1 MLPICTLA
9 LLVLLLVLFTSG
21 GEQKRSRRRMIYPL
35 AAEGRRRGATGGRA
49 GVGATAEAAL
59 SGTTTT
65 CTRQRLTDIEMKEA
79 GLEFDRS
86 VV

>member
-1 MLPICTLA
+1 
-9 LLVLLLVLFTSG
+9 
-21 GEQKRSRRRMIYPL
+21 MIYPL

-49 GVGATAEAAL
+49 GGATAEAAL
-59 SGTTTT
+59 SGTTT